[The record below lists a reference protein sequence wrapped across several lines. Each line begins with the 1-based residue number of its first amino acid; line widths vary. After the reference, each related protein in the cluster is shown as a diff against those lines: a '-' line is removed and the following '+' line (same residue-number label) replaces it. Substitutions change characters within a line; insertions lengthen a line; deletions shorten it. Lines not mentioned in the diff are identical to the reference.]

1 MTPKLGRVSTQ
12 VGLAVCIIAFA
23 ALLAA
28 PVYLNNL
35 STLFFILMWVGLA
48 MSFNLFAGL
57 TGYVNFGH
65 VVFYGLGAYTAA
77 LAMAY
82 HHMSPFIAVLL
93 AGLASATLALGVS
106 VPTVRLRGAYF
117 AIATL
122 SINQALFLIFDNWE
136 AVGSAPG
143 FTLPISY
150 YQPVTEYY
158 VMLTVAAATIAAFYA
173 VSHSKLGV
181 ALKAIKQQ
189 EDTALSVGVNSTLYK
204 VITLVLS
211 GFFAGMV
218 GGTAIWQITII
229 DPPSAFDI
237 TFTVNSI
244 AMTMLGGVGT
254 FAGPILGSVI
264 LYEVIDFLS
273 INYPLFHL
281 IVLGAVILVVV
292 LGVPDG
298 IVGFLKRQIPHVRSA
313 MQKSKTK

>member
-1 MTPKLGRVSTQ
+1 
-12 VGLAVCIIAFA
+12 
-23 ALLAA
+23 
-28 PVYLNNL
+28 
-35 STLFFILMWVGLA
+35 
-48 MSFNLFAGL
+48 
-57 TGYVNFGH
+57 
-65 VVFYGLGAYTAA
+65 
-77 LAMAY
+77 
-82 HHMSPFIAVLL
+82 
-93 AGLASATLALGVS
+93 

-122 SINQALFLIFDNWE
+122 SINQAFFLIFDNWE

-158 VMLTVAAATIAAFYA
+158 VMLVVAAATIVAFYA
-173 VSHSKLGV
+173 VSRSRVGV

-189 EDTALSVGVNSTLYK
+189 EDTALSVGINSTLYK
-204 VITLVLS
+204 VIALVLS
-211 GFFAGMV
+211 GFFAGMA
-218 GGTAIWQITII
+218 GGTAIWQISII

-254 FAGPILGSVI
+254 LVGPILGSII

-281 IVLGAVILVVV
+281 IVLGGVILLVV

-298 IVGFLKRQIPHVRSA
+298 IVGFLKRQIPRVRSSL
-313 MQKSKTK
+313 QISKVK